1 MNSAGTHMTIEEV
14 LQYEQEHTLSRILK
28 EKEESLVSDGGF
40 CPDNRVRLHDL
51 KTVCDKNGCIGIL
64 SAFDSTSSPWMV
76 TDIRDS
82 GTKRGIQEG
91 LQVKSDN
98 LIVIHSHTE
107 EEEKTENDINVDVRL
122 SAMSSMTVKWNIL
135 TEFER
140 DEITTLFSAF
150 AKKTLDRQTLWNVLD
165 STSNPDGHDISSDQ
179 LSKLFVTSSGNAK
192 FSKQS

>member
-1 MNSAGTHMTIEEV
+1 M
-14 LQYEQEHTLSRILK
+14 
-28 EKEESLVSDGGF
+28 VSDGGF

-64 SAFDSTSSPWMV
+64 STFDSTSSPWMV

-140 DEITTLFSAF
+140 ASSLREFEFDDIRTELYRTLKTKLLEWHTLSSPDNLDEITTLFSAF
-150 AKKTLDRQTLWNVLD
+150 AKKTLDRQTL
-165 STSNPDGHDISSDQ
+165 
-179 LSKLFVTSSGNAK
+179 
-192 FSKQS
+192 